1 MNGTSSRLPWSGYLL
16 GFALG
21 GFFDGILLHQ
31 ILQWHHLLSAVGPE
45 DVRFQVAADGY
56 FHALMYAVAAI
67 GLWLLA
73 TTSRISQRL
82 LFATILVGFGLWH
95 VVDAVLSHW
104 VLGIHRIRMDTDN
117 PLVWDVSWL
126 AIFGLLPL
134 VAGWLMRH
142 SNGGDGSDSS
152 RGTTSRALVAL
163 FVVGMGV
170 QSLRLQGSEF
180 TTVLFVP
187 GTGQA
192 DVLRAI
198 ASVDGELV
206 WTDRTGEVV
215 VIRIGGDASGF
226 RLFRKGAILVSGAGL
241 PPGCFTNVRV

>member
-1 MNGTSSRLPWSGYLL
+1 MNGISSRLPWSGYLL

-56 FHALMYAVAAI
+56 FHALMYAVAAV

-73 TTSRISQRL
+73 TASRISRRL
-82 LFATILVGFGLWH
+82 LFAAILIGFGLWH
-95 VVDAVLSHW
+95 VVDAVGSHW
-104 VLGIHRIRMDTDN
+104 VLGIHRVRMDTAN
-117 PLVWDVSWL
+117 PLVWDMSWL

-134 VAGWLMRH
+134 VAGWLMRR
-142 SNGGDGSDSS
+142 SSGDDGSDVS
-152 RGTTSRALVAL
+152 RSPTSRALIAL

-170 QSLRLQGSEF
+170 QALRPQGSEF
-180 TTVLFVP
+180 TTVLFAP

-198 ASVDGELV
+198 GAVDGELV

-215 VIRIGGDASGF
+215 VIRIGSDAWGF
-226 RLFRKGAILVSGAGL
+226 RLFREGAILVSGAGL